1 MFSLL
6 LALLAP
12 VAHAAG
18 VDTIGAGA
26 PGVDEMWGMIRDTFP
41 FTDIGAGGVTFVAMK
56 ITAIILST
64 ISAIAVVMI
73 IYGGI
78 KMIVSGSE
86 EGFTEAK
93 KLVMYTSAGLICAML
108 ADGIVIY
115 VITLLNQV
123 AGS

>member
-1 MFSLL
+1 MINTLL
-6 LALLAP
+6 SFLAP
-12 VAHAAG
+12 IASAAG
-18 VDTIGAGA
+18 VDQIGAGA
-26 PGVDEMWGMIRDTFP
+26 PGIDEMWGTIRATFP
-41 FTDIGAGGVTFVAMK
+41 FTDIGAGGVTFISMK
-56 ITAIILST
+56 IVAIILST
-64 ISAIAVVMI
+64 ISAVAVIMI